1 MRLLV
6 ELNEVEAGKVFEIL
20 RGLEIEK
27 VEVPQQIQ
35 APVIPVTPVI
45 QETPV
50 QLTATQVQA
59 PILHAPPLQTIGIQ
73 QAPTITAQ
81 PIYEPAPPLMPTV
94 NYPLIAQPGQAPIY
108 TPQPQQLALQ
118 IQSAQAQEAP
128 PVIAPPAVPTTAA
141 TYSLDQLAQ
150 AGTQLVDAGRR
161 DELVGLLASFGV
173 QALTQLPKEQYGNF
187 ATQLRAM
194 GAKI

>member
-20 RGLEIEK
+20 RGLEVEK

-35 APVIPVTPVI
+35 TPVIPVTPIHAPAIHAPAIPVI

-50 QLTATQVQA
+50 QLPVT
-59 PILHAPPLQTIGIQ
+59 PIQAPPLQP
-73 QAPTITAQ
+73 A
-81 PIYEPAPPLMPTV
+81 YEPAPPLMPLV
-94 NYPLIAQPGQAPIY
+94 NYPLVAQPGQAPTY
-108 TPQPQQLALQ
+108 SSQQAAPQ
-118 IQSAQAQEAP
+118 IQSAPIQEAP
-128 PVIAPPAVPTTAA
+128 PVIAPPAVPTTPA

-150 AGTQLVDAGRR
+150 AGTQLVDTGRR

-187 ATQLRAM
+187 ATQLRVM

>member
-27 VEVPQQIQ
+27 VEVPQQTIPQ
-35 APVIPVTPVI
+35 IETSVMPVQTHVI

-50 QLTATQVQA
+50 QLPVT
-59 PILHAPPLQTIGIQ
+59 PIQMPPLEKPSIQTQ
-73 QAPTITAQ
+73 TT
-81 PIYEPAPPLMPTV
+81 YEPAPPFMPLV
-94 NYPLIAQPGQAPIY
+94 NYPLIEQPGQAPIY
-108 TPQPQQLALQ
+108 TPWPQQV
-118 IQSAQAQEAP
+118 AP
-128 PVIAPPAVPTTAA
+128 PVQSVPTQEVPPVITPPVVPTTAA
-141 TYSLDQLAQ
+141 TYSPDQLAQ

-194 GAKI
+194 GAKL

>member
-35 APVIPVTPVI
+35 TPV
-45 QETPV
+45 
-50 QLTATQVQA
+50 LTAS
-59 PILHAPPLQTIGIQ
+59 QT
-73 QAPTITAQ
+73 A
-81 PIYEPAPPLMPTV
+81 YEPAPPLMPLV
-94 NYPLIAQPGQAPIY
+94 NYPLVAQPGQAPTY
-108 TPQPQQLALQ
+108 TPQPQQEAQ
-118 IQSAQAQEAP
+118 PIQNVPAQEAP
-128 PVIAPPAVPTTAA
+128 PVIAPPAVPTTPA

-161 DELVGLLASFGV
+161 DELVGVLASFGV